1 MDTQKRVKLN
11 EAVVIFIDTV
21 TSVIHKNGCNIQESL
36 QKALIYYGIDDDE
49 ALNSSLL
56 LLDIYEHTK
65 QDAIS
70 A

>member
-1 MDTQKRVKLN
+1 MNTQKRTALDKALVN
-11 EAVVIFIDTV
+11 FIDTV
-21 TSVIHKNGCNIQESL
+21 TSVAQKSGRNLQESL
-36 QKALIYYGIDDDE
+36 QNALIYYGIDDDE

-56 LLDIYEHTK
+56 LLDIYEHVK